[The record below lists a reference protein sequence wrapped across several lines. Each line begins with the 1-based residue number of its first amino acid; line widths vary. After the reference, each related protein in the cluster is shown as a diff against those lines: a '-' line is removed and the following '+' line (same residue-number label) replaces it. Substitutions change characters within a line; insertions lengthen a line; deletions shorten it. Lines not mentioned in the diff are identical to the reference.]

1 MTVLERSAAS
11 GAVILTLNRPEKR
24 NALNLEL
31 WEQLRDELASLH
43 DRRTLRGGRGRRECL
58 SVEGGDWV
66 EASTADETYLE
77 RVYTITHEVIL
88 ALYALPCPTIAMIHG
103 ATVGAG
109 LELALACDF
118 RFAST
123 SAAFDVGFTKFAAPP
138 EAISAAILPRLLG
151 IERAKRFVFSGE
163 RWTGEQARGYGL
175 VSEQFAD
182 DLLHAKTMEFAAE
195 LASGPTVAYAMGKAL
210 MNDSFERTVRDTVT
224 ATYHQGLASQKTADA
239 TEAMQA
245 MLERRAPVF
254 SGR

>member
-43 DRRTLRGGRGRRECL
+43 DSARCVVVAGAGSAFCG
-58 SVEGGDWV
+58 GGDWV

-77 RVYTITHEVIL
+77 RVYAITHEVIL

-123 SAAFDVGFTKFAAPP
+123 SAAFQVGFTKFAAPP

>member
-43 DRRTLRGGRGRRECL
+43 DDARCVVVAGAGSAFCG
-58 SVEGGDWV
+58 GGDWV

-239 TEAMQA
+239 AEAMQA